1 LVLEENM
8 KNTSMNT
15 SMIALTVAAAMG
27 FTSAA
32 HAQATGGGGGLI
44 AAGQGIALPTVNATP
59 PPLRVPLNQQILAG
73 ISGPANAG
81 LGGLSVAGVSA
92 LGLGAIIAVGAISR
106 GGATPGTN
114 R

>member
-1 LVLEENM
+1 
-8 KNTSMNT
+8 MNT

-92 LGLGAIIAVGAISR
+92 LVWARLLQLALSREAGLLRERTVK
-106 GGATPGTN
+106 PDPK
-114 R
+114 